1 MKRRKALRTAAPG
14 CWSVYRVAP
23 DGDHLMRSGLT
34 FQQAVKFAE
43 TVISTLG
50 KAERVSLREGWLV
63 SWGTVIHRF

>member
-1 MKRRKALRTAAPG
+1 
-14 CWSVYRVAP
+14 
-23 DGDHLMRSGLT
+23 MRSGLT